1 MSFMQEHVTAKQSW
15 IEIDGTHGTTFVP
28 MDVLSTDEFNLATET
43 KYDVGQVEMNEI
55 LGGYYDGTI
64 TDINLKVGYGARM
77 SAPGYMDCTDW
88 AVFDTEAAAIAY
100 LEETYGDEDEDSDDD
115 SEDE

>member
-1 MSFMQEHVTAKQSW
+1 MSFMQEHVTPKQTW

-28 MDVLSTDEFNLATET
+28 MDVLSTEEFNLVTLT
-43 KYDVGQVEMNEI
+43 TSDVSEKEYNEV
-55 LGGYYDGTI
+55 LGDYYEGTI
-64 TDINLKVGYGARM
+64 HSVCLKVGYGARL
-77 SAPGYMDCTDW
+77 SASGYMDCTDW
-88 AVFDTEAAAIAY
+88 TVFDTEAAAIAY